1 MTARAQ
7 PGLAQEVLPSKAVR
21 EESSFEESSGSDS
34 EPVLGY
40 FSGIRNIKVPA
51 IVPSVSTLFRSNLH
65 SHSSLVRQELAML
78 LYQIGTKGCHD
89 FRQMVF
95 DNVVK
100 HAEKQVVQKPLDTN
114 VFEKDSPHIVIT
126 DRLGNAAYH
135 VNDIP
140 APILTDADVV
150 YSQPQSLC
158 DTGLYEFQQEHYS
171 IARIAIC
178 SSGENNQDF
187 SGQTKYA

>member
-7 PGLAQEVLPSKAVR
+7 PGLAQEVLPSKVVR

-34 EPVLGY
+34 EPVLGN

-51 IVPSVSTLFRSNLH
+51 TVPSVSTLFRSNLH

-78 LYQIGTKGCHD
+78 LYQIGCHD
-89 FRQMVF
+89 FGQMVF
-95 DNVVK
+95 GNAVK

-114 VFEKDSPHIVIT
+114 VYEKDSPHIVIT
-126 DRLGNAAYH
+126 DKLGNAAYH

-158 DTGLYEFQQEHYS
+158 DTGLHEFQQEHYS